1 MEYLKL
7 ALAVIAGA
15 LLGTAGITLVVV
27 LIKARVTT
35 ITKELCDSE
44 LSDDLVEYEA
54 SLSGLPVEE
63 IQEQNKNI
71 KRGVK
76 K

>member
-1 MEYLKL
+1 MEYLQL
-7 ALAVIAGA
+7 ALAIIAGA
-15 LLGTAGITLVVV
+15 LLGTGAIVLTIV

-35 ITKELCDSE
+35 ITKELYDSE
-44 LSDDLVEYEA
+44 LSDELAEYES
-54 SLSGLPVEE
+54 SLSGLSVEM
-63 IQEQNKNI
+63 IRQQHKDM

>member
-7 ALAVIAGA
+7 ALAIIAGA
-15 LLGTAGITLVVV
+15 LIGTGAIVLIIV

-35 ITKELCDSE
+35 ITKELYDSE
-44 LSDDLVEYEA
+44 LSDELAEYES
-54 SLSGLPVEE
+54 SLSGFSVEM
-63 IQEQNKNI
+63 IRQQHKDM

>member
-7 ALAVIAGA
+7 ALAIIAGA
-15 LLGTAGITLVVV
+15 LIGTGAIVLTIV

-35 ITKELCDSE
+35 TTKDLYDCEI
-44 LSDDLVEYEA
+44 SDDLAEYEA
-54 SLSGLPVEE
+54 SLSGLSVEE
-63 IQEQNKNI
+63 IREQHRDI